1 MDLCAFLKMG
11 FSGMPKRDLCGFAK
25 KERRPRTGRR
35 RKERKSMFFLMI
47 GFIKRNV
54 RGFETQCHSECGH
67 AWGDK
72 HGPNAHDGRRM
83 GRTASERPKNASSTT
98 AKNGRMPFA
107 DHLAPACAEA
117 LTTTAFGSAASG
129 AAAAETALSASS
141 VSTEVPVRLCRA
153 VLSILSAISLP
164 SARATASSCAAT
176 AV

>member
-1 MDLCAFLKMG
+1 MCIFKNGIFRNVKTG
-11 FSGMPKRDLCGFAK
+11 FYAGLRK
-25 KERRPRTGRR
+25 KERRPRTERR

-47 GFIKRNV
+47 GFIKWNV

-72 HGPNAHDGRRM
+72 HGPNAHDGGCM
-83 GRTASERPKNASSTT
+83 GRTASERPKSQQHNGQKRQNALCRPLG
-98 AKNGRMPFA
+98 ARLRG
-107 DHLAPACAEA
+107 A

-164 SARATASSCAAT
+164 SARATASSARRQP
-176 AV
+176 V